1 MTLQKVCEQYRL
13 DGELIAALAMKGVF
27 CADGFCDGDVCRAAV
42 ACFLHECGL
51 GTEDVA
57 AYFLTRDGGR
67 TQRALLRRLRADA
80 LERSHAEQRRVDK
93 LDCLLREIDSGRCP
107 LR

>member
-13 DGELIAALAMKGVF
+13 DGELIAALAKKGVF

-57 AYFLTRDGGR
+57 AYFLTRDGE
-67 TQRALLRRLRADA
+67 
-80 LERSHAEQRRVDK
+80 ERSARFCGACAPMR
-93 LDCLLREIDSGRCP
+93 LNARMRNSAASINLTAFCGRSTRP
-107 LR
+107 AVR